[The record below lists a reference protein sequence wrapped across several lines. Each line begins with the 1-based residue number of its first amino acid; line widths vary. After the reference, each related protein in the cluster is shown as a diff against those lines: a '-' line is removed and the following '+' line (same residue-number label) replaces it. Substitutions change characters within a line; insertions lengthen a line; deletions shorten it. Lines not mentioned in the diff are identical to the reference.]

1 MITPVRVQ
9 EEQNTE
15 NSKQEKKISPTHRQS
30 DQPAQECV
38 KVENLINKDEE
49 KVDQEKTVPPVI
61 ETNEAPVT
69 TSKTEPITAKG
80 TINLEDSAKEVTNVN
95 ATVPETTLLAEIIS
109 ATTTTT
115 ILKSTITTNPK
126 TTTTIPT
133 TTQPATTTAVMVT
146 NTGTT
151 A

>member
-1 MITPVRVQ
+1 MLTTTAGDDNPGESAGGPKIQ
-9 EEQNTE
+9 

-30 DQPAQECV
+30 DQPAQDCV
-38 KVENLINKDEE
+38 KVENLINTDEE

-95 ATVPETTLLAEIIS
+95 ATVPETTLSAEIIS

-115 ILKSTITTNPK
+115 ILTYYLHKAQENNLHWHFFQK
-126 TTTTIPT
+126 C
-133 TTQPATTTAVMVT
+133 
-146 NTGTT
+146 
-151 A
+151 